1 MKGRIKRYINKKGYG
16 FITGEDG
23 QDYFFHISQFK
34 DMMEPQNYML
44 VDFDIVDGKSGKN
57 AINIAAQ
64 SPVGNNKSKFINFG
78 NKNIRIN
85 NIKEY
90 GIGYGYLEE
99 YGCYNSSIREISES
113 EYNSYKVYYDSL
125 GDKIV
130 SYLYIKTYQKEC
142 IRFYKD
148 KNDFDIFEK
157 YNEIDAAMKM

>member
-34 DMMEPQNYML
+34 DMMEPQNCMF
-44 VDFDIVDGKSGKN
+44 VDFDIVDGKRGKN

-78 NKNIRIN
+78 NKNIRVN

-113 EYNSYKVYYDSL
+113 EYNSYKAYYDSL
-125 GDKIV
+125 GEKIV

-142 IRFYKD
+142 MRFYKD